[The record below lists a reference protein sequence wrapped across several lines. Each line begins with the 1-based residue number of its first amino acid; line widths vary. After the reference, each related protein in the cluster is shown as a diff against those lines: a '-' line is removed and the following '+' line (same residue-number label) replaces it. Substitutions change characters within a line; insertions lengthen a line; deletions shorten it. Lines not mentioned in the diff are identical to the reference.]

1 MVDKLGLDDDK
12 HHCNLKQAFK
22 DFLNNSSFPALLK
35 FTRTG
40 CKSNTQIFINGH
52 TFNWLITIVD

>member
-22 DFLNNSSFPALLK
+22 DFLNNSSFPCLNLPLAAKVIPKYL
-35 FTRTG
+35 
-40 CKSNTQIFINGH
+40 
-52 TFNWLITIVD
+52 